1 MFNLRNIHNKNV
13 GPCNTFTRIFEY
25 YLLKTS
31 RLNKS
36 TAERSTD
43 DALEAILELEPEDD
57 DFAC

>member
-1 MFNLRNIHNKNV
+1 MLGLVILLLGFLNR
-13 GPCNTFTRIFEY
+13 Y

-43 DALEAILELEPEDD
+43 DALEAILEPEPDDD